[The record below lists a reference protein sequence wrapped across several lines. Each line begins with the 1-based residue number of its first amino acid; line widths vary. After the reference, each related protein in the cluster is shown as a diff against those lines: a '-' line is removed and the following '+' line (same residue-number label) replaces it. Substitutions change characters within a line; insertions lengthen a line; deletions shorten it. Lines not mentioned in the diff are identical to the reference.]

1 MNDVVIFQQARP
13 LFTEAELSKVLLLV
27 EFLQHGFDFRD
38 VNNELINLFR
48 IIGDVA
54 RVVAQDVVK
63 REISVFE
70 KNPLEAALI
79 VKECEPSVE
88 IIQRI
93 DVELLNNI
101 KLTSRKR

>member
-1 MNDVVIFQQARP
+1 
-13 LFTEAELSKVLLLV
+13 
-27 EFLQHGFDFRD
+27 
-38 VNNELINLFR
+38 
-48 IIGDVA
+48 
-54 RVVAQDVVK
+54 
-63 REISVFE
+63 
-70 KNPLEAALI
+70 LI